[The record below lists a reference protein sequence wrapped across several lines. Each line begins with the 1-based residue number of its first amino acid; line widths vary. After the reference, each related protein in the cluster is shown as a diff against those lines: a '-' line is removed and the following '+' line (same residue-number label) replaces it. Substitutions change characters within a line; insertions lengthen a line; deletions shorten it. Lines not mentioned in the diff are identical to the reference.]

1 MTTIGSLF
9 SGIGG
14 LELGMEAAGLGRVVW
29 QVECDPFCLAVLAK
43 HWPTVKRFQDV
54 RTVGAVELA
63 RVFVLVGGFPCQDV
77 SSAGDRAGLA
87 GERSGLWFEQ
97 RRIIEELCPPAV
109 AVENVTS
116 GEKLWLPR
124 VQHDLLSL
132 GYRVEAWRLG
142 AVDVGAPHR
151 RARTFVLGVHPDECR
166 AALGNADPQGQRQ
179 KTSHRQ
185 ERRRVE
191 DASPLADAERQ
202 QLREQPGGGP
212 RAVWARSGRACG
224 VWSRKNGPSFGP
236 LGGVPDGLSA
246 RLDGHRWP
254 AGLGER
260 QHEEEPP
267 RTAKK
272 GQVPRNAARLRVL
285 GNAVVPQV
293 AMRAGWRLRQMIE
306 EAST

>member
-1 MTTIGSLF
+1 ML
-9 SGIGG
+9 G
-14 LELGMEAAGLGRVVW
+14 LSAQRSEFALLANDLRLERDARAQQRAHVALGEALP
-29 QVECDPFCLAVLAK
+29 VEAHALI
-43 HWPTVKRFQDV
+43 
-54 RTVGAVELA
+54 
-63 RVFVLVGGFPCQDV
+63 
-77 SSAGDRAGLA
+77 AGLA

-202 QLREQPGGGP
+202 QLREQPGGGRGP
-212 RAVWARSGRACG
+212 CGPEAAEPAGSGQEKTG
-224 VWSRKNGPSFGP
+224 
-236 LGGVPDGLSA
+236 LLSA
-246 RLDGHRWP
+246 RWVECLMGFPPDWTATDGRP
-254 AGLGER
+254 VSI
-260 QHEEEPP
+260 
-267 RTAKK
+267 T
-272 GQVPRNAARLRVL
+272 
-285 GNAVVPQV
+285 
-293 AMRAGWRLRQMIE
+293 
-306 EAST
+306 